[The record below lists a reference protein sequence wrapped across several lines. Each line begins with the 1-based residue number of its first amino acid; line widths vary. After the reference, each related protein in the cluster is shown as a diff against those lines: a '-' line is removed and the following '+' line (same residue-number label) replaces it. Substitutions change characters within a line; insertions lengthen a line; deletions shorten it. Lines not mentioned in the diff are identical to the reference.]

1 MADEFTQVT
10 QQSWGSRL
18 KESFKGILFGVL
30 MIAAAVILLFWN
42 EGRAVKRA
50 KALQEGAATVKTVEA
65 TTPQPKNEGALV
77 HFTGQTESFD
87 DLRDPV
93 FGVTASGVELQ
104 REVEM
109 YQWDEDEETE
119 EREKLGGGTER
130 VTTYSYEKEWS
141 STHNDS
147 STFERPEGHE
157 NPPFPFPGEDFTA
170 DPVVIGD
177 WILGDVF
184 VGKLD
189 RTEDLPVGEDE
200 LARASERWRDRL
212 ALHQGGYY
220 LGEDP
225 SSPQIG
231 DVRVT
236 FEVVPHA
243 TVSLVGRQ
251 TAQSITSHTTSN
263 GGQIALL
270 QYGSVAA
277 DAMFE
282 TAQRQNAA
290 LTWILRF
297 VGWVVMLLG
306 FVLVLRPLSV
316 LADVVPFVGDLV
328 GIGTGLVATILAS
341 IVSLVTV
348 AIGWIFYRP
357 LLGIALLLLAG
368 VFVWWLLK
376 KLKQSSRTADKWTG
390 QSPSGG
396 AGTDAGAGDATSTSQ
411 PPPETTPPSGN
422 VPPPPPPGG

>member
-10 QQSWGSRL
+10 EQSWGSRL

-30 MIAAAVILLFWN
+30 MIAAAVMLLFWN

-50 KALQEGAATVKTVEA
+50 KALKEGAATVKTVDA
-65 TTPQPKNEGALV
+65 SAPQPAGEGALV
-77 HFTGQTESFD
+77 HFTGMTESFD

-104 REVEM
+104 RRVEM
-109 YQWDEDEETE
+109 YQWDEEQETE

-130 VTTYSYEKEWS
+130 VTTYSYDKEWS
-141 STHNDS
+141 SVHNDS
-147 STFERPEGHE
+147 SAFERPEGHE
-157 NPPFPFPGEDFTA
+157 NPPLPFPGEDFTA

-184 VGKLD
+184 VAKLD
-189 RTEDLPVGEDE
+189 RTEDLSLGEEE
-200 LARASERWRDRL
+200 LSRASERWRDRL
-212 ALHQGGYY
+212 TLHQGGYY

-251 TAQSITSHTTSN
+251 SAQSITSYTTSN

-270 QYGSVAA
+270 QYGAVSA
-277 DAMFE
+277 DEMFE
-282 TAQRQNAA
+282 AAKRQNTA

-297 VGWVVMLLG
+297 VGWVVMLIG
-306 FVLVLRPLSV
+306 FAMVLRPLKV

-328 GIGTGLVATILAS
+328 GIGTGLVAAILAS

-348 AIGWIFYRP
+348 AIGWIVYRP
-357 LLGIALLLLAG
+357 LLGGGLLLLAG

-376 KLKQSSRTADKWTG
+376 KLKDSSRTAEKWTG
-390 QSPSGG
+390 QPPAGG
-396 AGTDAGAGDATSTSQ
+396 GGTGSETSTPQ
-411 PPPETTPPSGN
+411 PPPETTPPAGN